1 MQDRAA
7 SMKLKRTNGLIW
19 ILPAFLFLVIIIY
32 YSMFFTFNLSTLE
45 WDGLSPETTA
55 VGMANYAKLF
65 RDKVFWKC
73 LQNTVVYFII
83 TFVIQN
89 SLGFIFAAILHTD
102 VKLATLHKCLIFI
115 PTILAPATMAPVF
128 RLLYSPQG
136 ILQSFFNW
144 AHIPIMVDWL
154 SRPNTALYVLMSVA
168 IWEFTGMSFILYYAA
183 MSQIDMEMLEAAR
196 IDGAGN
202 LRTLWSMVLP
212 NCRGTTVSMAML
224 GVIGALK
231 TFDIPYLITTGGPM
245 HATEFL
251 GTYIY
256 RQGIRQSH
264 LGYAAAISVMLL
276 VLAVV
281 GAYLTNRANKGGV

>member
-1 MQDRAA
+1 
-7 SMKLKRTNGLIW
+7 
-19 ILPAFLFLVIIIY
+19 
-32 YSMFFTFNLSTLE
+32 
-45 WDGLSPETTA
+45 
-55 VGMANYAKLF
+55 
-65 RDKVFWKC
+65 
-73 LQNTVVYFII
+73 
-83 TFVIQN
+83 
-89 SLGFIFAAILHTD
+89 
-102 VKLATLHKCLIFI
+102 
-115 PTILAPATMAPVF
+115 MAPVF

-144 AHIPIMVDWL
+144 AHIPIVVDWL

-231 TFDIPYLITTGGPM
+231 TFDIPEEEKTKILDYLLDNRFVNDERFAKSFVRGKINQSGWGVNKIRF
-245 HATEFL
+245 HLIQKGIDKDIIDEAL
-251 GTYIY
+251 GQTDNEVY
-256 RQGIRQSH
+256 RQRLIDILKTKSKTIKADSDFEKKRK
-264 LGYAAAISVMLL
+264 LAAYAMQKGFEGSLVWETLKDLAI
-276 VLAVV
+276 
-281 GAYLTNRANKGGV
+281 